1 VRRFRLLRAAALPIL
16 VLPVCGL
23 ALALLLGSGLT
34 SSSEQALAEQ
44 AVADQSVAN
53 QTVAKTRLI
62 PPGRLVIAGKRLT
75 CGSTPTMLRNF
86 DGISVSSN
94 VIVLNMNQLKRFPKL
109 VQWLIYYHECG
120 HINLGSSEI
129 EADCYAVRRARR
141 EGWLSNKALNE
152 ICATFNIVGH
162 GPVHPNPAQRCRD
175 LKQCLKRSGPP

>member
-1 VRRFRLLRAAALPIL
+1 MRAAALPIL
-16 VLPVCGL
+16 VLALCGL
-23 ALALLLGSGLT
+23 ALALLLGLGLPG
-34 SSSEQALAEQ
+34 SSERALAEQ
-44 AVADQSVAN
+44 RAADQQAADQSVA
-53 QTVAKTRLI
+53 KTKLI

-86 DGISVSSN
+86 DGVSVSSN

-120 HINLGSSEI
+120 HINLGPSET

-175 LKQCLKRSGPP
+175 LKQCLKRRGPP